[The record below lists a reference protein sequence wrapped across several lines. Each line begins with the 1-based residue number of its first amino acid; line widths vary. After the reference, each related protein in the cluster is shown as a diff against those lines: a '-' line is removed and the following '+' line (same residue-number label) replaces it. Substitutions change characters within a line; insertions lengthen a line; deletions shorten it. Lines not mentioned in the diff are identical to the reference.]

1 MTAMIALLGAWY
13 GAAAQVVTTSIQDTV
28 YRADGTPAG
37 GTVVLSWPTFTTAAG
52 QAVAAGNASATIGP
66 NGALSLALTPN
77 AGATPTGSYYTAV
90 LHLDDGTTSQQ
101 YWVVPVSATP
111 VTLAAIE
118 NQVLPTS
125 VAMQT
130 ASRAYVDAKIAQV
143 QTGGTG
149 TVTTYVPTTG
159 GTMTGP
165 LVLPGDPVTPTQAAD
180 KHYVDTNITA
190 VLAGEGQKVSM
201 VPVATQTVSQPAGTQ
216 LQVNALNGE
225 LYANQFQ
232 TGDGDNGIANALASQ
247 NCGVG
252 CIVIADPSYTE

>member
-1 MTAMIALLGAWY
+1 MKNTLREMRGAMREVRRGLTLVTIVIALLAGWSMAT
-13 GAAAQVVTTSIQDTV
+13 AQVTTTTIQDTV
-28 YRADGTPAG
+28 YRADGTPAS
-37 GTVVLSWPTFTTAAG
+37 GTVVVSWATFTTAAG
-52 QAVAAGNASATIGP
+52 QVVAAGNTSAAIGP

-101 YWVVPVSATP
+101 YWVIPVSATP
-111 VTLAAIE
+111 VTLATIE

-130 ASRAYVDAKIAQV
+130 ASRAYVDAKIAAAT
-143 QTGGTG
+143 TGGSTGTG
-149 TVTTYVPTTG
+149 TTAYVPISG

-180 KHYVDTNITA
+180 KHYVDTNITQ
-190 VLAGEGQKVSM
+190 VTAGLGQKVSL
-201 VPVATQTVSQPAGTQ
+201 VPNATQTVAQPAGTQ

-225 LYANQFQ
+225 L
-232 TGDGDNGIANALASQ
+232 
-247 NCGVG
+247 
-252 CIVIADPSYTE
+252 